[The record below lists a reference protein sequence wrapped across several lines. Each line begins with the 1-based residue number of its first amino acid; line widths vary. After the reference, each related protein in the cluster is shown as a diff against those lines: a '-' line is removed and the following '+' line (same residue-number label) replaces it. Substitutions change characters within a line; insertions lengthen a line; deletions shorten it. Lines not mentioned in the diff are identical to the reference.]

1 MFRAAKFLLVFGAV
15 AFGFL
20 VFEAIAVAIWHI
32 WLSGHGLT
40 SWLDETRV
48 FPLIG
53 ESTPLDLAALA
64 LASAVGLV
72 AGWLATRKVES
83 N

>member
-1 MFRAAKFLLVFGAV
+1 MTV
-15 AFGFL
+15 AFGFF
-20 VFEAIAVAIWHI
+20 VAEAIAVAIWHI

-64 LASAVGLV
+64 LAAAIGLA
-72 AGWLATRKVES
+72 AGWLATRKTER

>member
-1 MFRAAKFLLVFGAV
+1 MIRTAKFLLVFVIV
-15 AFGFL
+15 AFAFL
-20 VFEAIAVAIWHI
+20 ILEAIAVAIWHI

-53 ESTPLDLAALA
+53 ESTPLDLVALA
-64 LASAVGLV
+64 LAAAFGLV
-72 AGWLATRKVES
+72 AGWLATRKAEG